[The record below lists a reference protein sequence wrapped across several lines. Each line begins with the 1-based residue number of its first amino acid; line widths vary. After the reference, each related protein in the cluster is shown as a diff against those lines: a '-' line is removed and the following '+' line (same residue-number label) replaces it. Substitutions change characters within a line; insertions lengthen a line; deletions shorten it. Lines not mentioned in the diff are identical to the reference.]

1 MLQKITDLWPTL
13 LRQYQGL
20 ESEEDVDVPEVVE
33 AEPVDDEDIEL
44 NFKGLR
50 WTRVI
55 DLRDYKEQ
63 SGHVFSMADDI
74 IYAKQ

>member
-13 LRQYQGL
+13 LRRYEVPQP
-20 ESEEDVDVPEVVE
+20 EEDGEGNNIE
-33 AEPVDDEDIEL
+33 QAEPVDDEDIEL

-55 DLRDYKEQ
+55 DLQDYKEQ
-63 SGHVFSMADDI
+63 STHV
-74 IYAKQ
+74 Y